1 MALAV
6 IGAGFGR
13 TGTLS
18 LKGALE
24 QLGFGPC
31 HHMAEIL
38 ANPQQLPLWQAAA
51 RGEAVDWDQVFQGY
65 RATVDW
71 PSAYFWRELAAT
83 YPAAKVVLSTRDAD
97 AWYASFQD
105 TILRVAGAMDRI
117 ADPHIRATVEMG
129 GRLVGPGV
137 FGGRADDP
145 EHAKAIFRAHQDQV
159 RAAIP
164 TGRLLVFDVREGWQP
179 LCAFLEV
186 PVPDDPFPN
195 LNDAEQFRALV
206 GGST

>member
-1 MALAV
+1 MALSV

-18 LKGALE
+18 LKAALE

-38 ANPQQLPLWQAAA
+38 AKPRQLPLWTAAA
-51 RGEAVDWDQVFQGY
+51 RGETVDWEEVLEGY
-65 RATVDW
+65 LATVDW
-71 PSAYFWRELAAT
+71 PSACFWRELAAT
-83 YPAAKVVLSTRDAD
+83 WPTAKVVLSTRDAD
-97 AWYASFQD
+97 AWYASFEN
-105 TILRVAGAMDRI
+105 TILRVIGAMDKI

-129 GRLVGPGV
+129 GRLIGDNV
-137 FGGRADDP
+137 FHGRADDP
-145 EHAKAIFRAHQDQV
+145 DHAKAVFRAHHERV

-164 TGRLLVFDVREGWQP
+164 AERLLVFEVGEGWQP

-186 PVPDDPFPN
+186 PVPEAPFPN

>member
-1 MALAV
+1 MALSV

-18 LKGALE
+18 LKAALE

-31 HHMAEIL
+31 HHMAEVL
-38 ANPQQLPLWQAAA
+38 ANPRQLPWWAAAA
-51 RGEAVDWDQVFQGY
+51 RGEPVEWDEVLEGY

-71 PSAYFWRELAAT
+71 PSAYFWRELAAA

-97 AWYASFQD
+97 AWYASFEN
-105 TILRVAGAMDRI
+105 TILRVVGAMDRI

-129 GRLVGPGV
+129 GRLIGEGV
-137 FGGRADDP
+137 FDGRAGDP
-145 EHAKAIFRAHQDQV
+145 DHAKAVFRAHNNEV

-164 TGRLLVFDVREGWQP
+164 AERLLVFEVGEGWQP

-186 PVPDDPFPN
+186 PVPEAPFPN

-206 GGST
+206 GGTT

>member
-1 MALAV
+1 MGLSV

-31 HHMAEIL
+31 HHMAEIF
-38 ANPQQLPLWQAAA
+38 ANPDQLPYWQKVAA
-51 RGEAVDWDQVFQGY
+51 GEVVDWDQVLAGY

-71 PSAYFWRELAAT
+71 PSAYFWRELAAA
-83 YPAAKVVLSTRDAD
+83 YPDAKVVLSTRDAD
-97 AWYASFQD
+97 AWYQSFSS
-105 TILRVAGAMDRI
+105 TILSLVGAMDKI
-117 ADPHIRATVEMG
+117 TNPHMRATIEMG
-129 GRLVGPGV
+129 GNLVGPKV

-145 EHAKAIFRAHQDQV
+145 GYAKAVFRSHEETV
-159 RAAIP
+159 RNTIP
-164 TGRLLVFDVREGWQP
+164 AERLLVFDVREGWDP

-186 PVPDDPFPN
+186 PVPNGPFPR
-195 LNDAEQFRALV
+195 LNDAEQFKALV
-206 GGST
+206 GG